1 MQTFLM
7 VVSSLTGLTNQQE
20 FASFNVIK
28 GVELREK
35 SELVSYRL
43 ISGNT
48 WRSFHELNKMLLDS
62 SAIVELYKR
71 LQDVYVMLS

>member
-1 MQTFLM
+1 MISGHFMQLKMFYQVMQTFLM

-48 WRSFHELNKMLLDS
+48 
-62 SAIVELYKR
+62 
-71 LQDVYVMLS
+71 